1 MSSISNSIS
10 INKKSKRD
18 SIEKLIRVNYFSF
31 NIKRNFN
38 KAYKMYLDSHEKI
51 KKPKTVIDVE
61 NKDKQTINNVTKSKK
76 NFIIR
81 LLLIIIL
88 IVIISI
94 GLALFL
100 YLKKWKKEIQQ
111 TPEAYII
118 KSNGGTINTE
128 ELTFD
133 SFQKKLDEEKKNS
146 ITAVYSTQKN
156 EESLFF
162 NPDKI

>member
-1 MSSISNSIS
+1 MYKNIANYLYGFSTTYPGNETSIAEEASTTS
-10 INKKSKRD
+10 
-18 SIEKLIRVNYFSF
+18 
-31 NIKRNFN
+31 
-38 KAYKMYLDSHEKI
+38 
-51 KKPKTVIDVE
+51 
-61 NKDKQTINNVTKSKK
+61 
-76 NFIIR
+76 
-81 LLLIIIL
+81 L

>member
-1 MSSISNSIS
+1 MKNT
-10 INKKSKRD
+10 D
-18 SIEKLIRVNYFSF
+18 FEK
-31 NIKRNFN
+31 
-38 KAYKMYLDSHEKI
+38 
-51 KKPKTVIDVE
+51 
-61 NKDKQTINNVTKSKK
+61 TINNNLTKILQLDNITDNSKNK
-76 NFIIR
+76 HIR
-81 LLLIIIL
+81 LAVAL
-88 IVIISI
+88 S
-94 GLALFL
+94 GGSDSLALTIAL
-100 YLKKWKKEIQQ
+100 HQLNYDVLAILVNHNLRVEAKKEIQQ

>member
-1 MSSISNSIS
+1 
-10 INKKSKRD
+10 
-18 SIEKLIRVNYFSF
+18 
-31 NIKRNFN
+31 
-38 KAYKMYLDSHEKI
+38 MYLDSHEKI

-94 GLALFL
+94 GLSLFL

-118 KSNGGTINTE
+118 KSNDGTINVE